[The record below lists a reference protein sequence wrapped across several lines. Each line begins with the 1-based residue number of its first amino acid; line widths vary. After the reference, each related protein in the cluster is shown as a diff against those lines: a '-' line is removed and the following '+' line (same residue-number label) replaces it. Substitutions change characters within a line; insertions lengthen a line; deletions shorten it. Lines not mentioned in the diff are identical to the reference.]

1 VGHLLGHRPADF
13 PRLGRFVL
21 VGLAQQHVSPR
32 SIGPSRCRRV
42 DFLEHGEWQPRAS
55 RHETMPRV
63 RVGNEFGHGLLTPPL
78 RPGRQPAP
86 RVGHLPHLIRQ
97 IRRNGFHPRLPRD
110 RQARVDE
117 DVAVYLTDKGTRRR
131 QQRPGPAMPDEDR
144 GPPGRAPPY
153 HLGLAYTVGRPSRDR
168 AGQVRDAH
176 LVAPPGQVTRH
187 QVPALA
193 PHQRAMNQQHPS
205 SHAPF
210 VSATP
215 VAQAAT
221 HLVLDSE
228 VRCVEGV
235 SAGSQSGS
243 EPIP

>member
-1 VGHLLGHRPADF
+1 MNAGKRPAAAADTA
-13 PRLGRFVL
+13 GCA
-21 VGLAQQHVSPR
+21 AQQ
-32 SIGPSRCRRV
+32 G
-42 DFLEHGEWQPRAS
+42 GA
-55 RHETMPRV
+55 
-63 RVGNEFGHGLLTPPL
+63 
-78 RPGRQPAP
+78 
-86 RVGHLPHLIRQ
+86 
-97 IRRNGFHPRLPRD
+97 
-110 RQARVDE
+110 
-117 DVAVYLTDKGTRRR
+117 
-131 QQRPGPAMPDEDR
+131 
-144 GPPGRAPPY
+144 PGRAPTY

-187 QVPALA
+187 QIPALA

-205 SHAPF
+205 SHAPIRI
-210 VSATP
+210 SHP